1 VPGSLSVGAA
11 TRIIELPSQR
21 SLAGFGLFRPQA
33 GGTTGP
39 WEARAVVIGKLAIVS
54 LDVLE
59 IPPSLAAV
67 VSQMVGTEVTVWLC
81 ASHTHSG
88 PGGYDP
94 ALLPQLVGARRFEP
108 GVFNALA
115 EAAAGA
121 VTEAAWGARPAR
133 LRWAVASHPELKVG
147 RSPGATPD
155 PTLWAMQAE
164 DEDGTV
170 IATLLAF
177 GAHPT
182 LVSRR
187 AALASPDWPGTA
199 AEVIARHGGVGI
211 VLQAIGGDS
220 SALATPGGERWV
232 RYGQNV
238 ADAALQSLADQS
250 AVLVHDEVLAQA
262 TTNLTWNPIDIL
274 HFRLP
279 GTVSTSGTTVRM
291 AALGTVRLICLPG
304 EVTGAA
310 WGDLTTLNPG
320 LRGTL
325 PITLCGDELSYVE
338 SPRLSSQGEG
348 ERLVLYPLAVP
359 ELSHGIERLLR
370 MLQEQ

>member
-1 VPGSLSVGAA
+1 
-11 TRIIELPSQR
+11 
-21 SLAGFGLFRPQA
+21 
-33 GGTTGP
+33 
-39 WEARAVVIGKLAIVS
+39 
-54 LDVLE
+54 
-59 IPPSLAAV
+59 
-67 VSQMVGTEVTVWLC
+67 
-81 ASHTHSG
+81 
-88 PGGYDP
+88 
-94 ALLPQLVGARRFEP
+94 
-108 GVFNALA
+108 
-115 EAAAGA
+115 

-133 LRWAVASHPELKVG
+133 LRWASASHPELKLG

-155 PTLWAMQAE
+155 PMLWTMQAE
-164 DEDGTV
+164 DQDGTV

-199 AEVIARHGGVGI
+199 AEVLARQGGVGI

-220 SALATPGGERWV
+220 SASATPGGERWV
-232 RYGQNV
+232 RYGENV
-238 ADAALQSLADQS
+238 AQAALQSLAGQS
-250 AVLVHDEVLAQA
+250 AGLVHDEVLAQA
-262 TTNLTWNPIDIL
+262 TTHLTWDPIDVL
-274 HFRLP
+274 RFRLP
-279 GTVSTSGTTVRM
+279 GTITTTETTVRM
-291 AALGTVRLICLPG
+291 AALGAVHLICLPG

-310 WGDLTTLNPG
+310 WSDLTTLNPG
-320 LRGTL
+320 LGATF

-338 SPRLSSQGEG
+338 SPRLSSQAEG